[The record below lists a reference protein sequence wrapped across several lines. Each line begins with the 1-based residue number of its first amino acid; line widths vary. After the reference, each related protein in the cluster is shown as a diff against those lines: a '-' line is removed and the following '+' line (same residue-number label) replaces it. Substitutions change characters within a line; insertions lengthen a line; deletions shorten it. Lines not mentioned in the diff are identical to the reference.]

1 VEHKQRAPRYS
12 TGMMVVGI
20 IMTSIGP
27 IPLFM
32 SMAYSLGNVGC
43 SGNSAYDDNSYCRN
57 NDTAVY
63 GTMLVGLGL
72 IGAGVPM
79 IVIGA
84 KRRPAAT
91 ARVTPWASPRAAGL
105 SLRFDL

>member
-1 VEHKQRAPRYS
+1 
-12 TGMMVVGI
+12 MMVVGI

-63 GTMLVGLGL
+63 GTMLLGLGL
-72 IGAGVPM
+72 IGGGVPM

-84 KRRPAAT
+84 KRDPVAT

-105 SLRFDL
+105 NLRFDL